1 MKIVDDFSLK
11 KYNTFGLDV
20 FAKKFVLINSEED
33 IIELLKNDEVKSMNK
48 LILGGGSNI
57 LFENDYD
64 GVVLKSDIKGIT
76 ELAKDNSTVTLEV
89 GSGVVW
95 DDLVNYCV
103 DKGYGG
109 IENLSFIPGTVGA
122 APIQNIGAYGT
133 EFEEVFLELEGIDF
147 NNYQKRIF
155 NKDECEFGYRD
166 SIFKNKFKNSFLI
179 IKVRIKLNVN
189 PKLNTNYRAITDYI
203 KKNKIKKEKL
213 NVKDISEIITDI
225 RKSKLPD
232 PLVIGNAG
240 SFFKNPIVNKDRFLD
255 LKDEFNDLVFF
266 EIGKM
271 YKIPAGWLIEK
282 AGFKGARFGN
292 VGVHKDQA
300 LVLVNYSNATGKEI
314 VELSNT
320 IKTKILDKFNIIL
333 ETEVNIV

>member
-1 MKIVDDFSLK
+1 MKIEDNFSLK
-11 KYNTFGLDV
+11 KYNTFALDV
-20 FAKKFVLINSEED
+20 FAKKFILIDCEED
-33 IIELLKNDEVKSMNK
+33 LIEFLKSEEVKSMNK
-48 LILGGGSNI
+48 IILGGGSNI
-57 LFENDYD
+57 LFQNDFN
-64 GVVLKSDIKGIT
+64 GVVLKSNIRGIT
-76 ELAKDNSTVTLEV
+76 ELEKDNSTVTIEA

-103 DKGYGG
+103 NNGYGG

-147 NNYQKRIF
+147 NNYQKKIF
-155 NKDECEFGYRD
+155 TKNECKFGYRD

-179 IKVRIKLNVN
+179 TKVRIKLNLN
-189 PKLNTNYRAITDYI
+189 PKLNTNYRAIADYI
-203 KKNKIKKEKL
+203 KRNKIKKEKL
-213 NVKDISEIITDI
+213 NVKDISKIITEI

-300 LVLVNYSNATGKEI
+300 LVLVNYSNATGEEI

>member
-1 MKIVDDFSLK
+1 MKIIDNYSLQK
-11 KYNTFGLDV
+11 HNSFGLDV
-20 FAKKFVLINSEED
+20 YAKKFVLIDDEKKLF
-33 IIELLKNDEVKSMNK
+33 ELLNSDEIKNMKK

-57 LFENDYD
+57 LFQNDFD
-64 GVVLKSDIKGIT
+64 GIVLKSDIKGIN
-76 ELAKDNSTVTLEV
+76 ELEKNNSTVTIEV
-89 GSGVVW
+89 GSGEVW

-103 DKGYGG
+103 NKGYGG

-133 EFEEVFLELEGIDF
+133 EFEEVFLNLEGIDLNDF
-147 NNYQKRIF
+147 SKRIF
-155 NKDECEFGYRD
+155 AKDECEFGYRD
-166 SIFKNKFKNSFLI
+166 SIFKNNFKNSFLI
-179 IKVRIKLNVN
+179 TKVRIKLNVN
-189 PKLNTNYRAITDYI
+189 PKLNTNYRAIADYI
-203 KKNKIKKEKL
+203 KRNKIKKDTL
-213 NVKDISEIITDI
+213 NIKEISKIITEI

-232 PLVIGNAG
+232 PLEIGNAG

-255 LKDEFNDLVFF
+255 LKDEFNDLVYF

-282 AGFKGARFGN
+282 AGLKGVRVGN

-314 VELSNT
+314 VELSNS
-320 IKTKILDKFNIIL
+320 IKAKVLDKFNIIL

>member
-1 MKIVDDFSLK
+1 MKIVDNYSLK
-11 KYNTFGLDV
+11 KHNTFGID
-20 FAKKFVLINSEED
+20 ANAEKFVQINSEED
-33 IIELLKNDEVKSMNK
+33 VFELMKNLDLKSINK
-48 LILGGGSNI
+48 LVLGSGSNI
-57 LFENDYD
+57 LFKNDFK
-64 GVVLKSDIKGIT
+64 GIIIKSDIIGIT
-76 ELAKDNSTVTLEV
+76 EIIKDSSTVTLEV

-103 DKGYGG
+103 NNRYGG
-109 IENLSFIPGTVGA
+109 IENLSSIPGTVGA

-133 EFEEVFLELEGIDF
+133 EFEEVFVELEGIDLH
-147 NNYQKRIF
+147 NSVKRKF
-155 NKDECEFGYRD
+155 KKAECEFGYRD
-166 SIFKNKFKNSFLI
+166 SIFKKLFKNSFLI
-179 IKVRIKLNVN
+179 TRVRIKLNVN
-189 PKLNTNYRAITDYI
+189 PKLNTSYRAISDYLR
-203 KKNKIKKEKL
+203 KNKIKKEKL
-213 NVKDISEIITDI
+213 NVAELSKIITEI

-232 PLVIGNAG
+232 PMKIGNAG
-240 SFFKNPIVNKDRFLD
+240 SFFKNPVVNKDRFLD

-300 LVLVNYSNATGKEI
+300 LVLVNYSNATGEEL
-314 VELSNT
+314 VELSNK
-320 IKTKILDKFNIIL
+320 IKAEIFEKFNIIL